1 MRQIRTFVLGLVGCA
16 IALASVNYASAQS
29 TTDGIV
35 KVVAKGGDARYF
47 VPGDS
52 KPHEIKAG
60 MILKPGTII
69 QTASGMQ
76 NYVDLVLNNAHASA
90 PPEAGPSE
98 IASYK
103 PKVEQDGVRVN
114 ENTVLAI
121 DKLTITQTGADT
133 VTDTELDLKAGSIL
147 GTVKKLTPTSKYEVK
162 IPNGVAG
169 IRGTIYWL
177 SASGLLK
184 VLSGSVVVSYVG
196 SDGNVITQVVNAGE
210 QFDTGT
216 GLVTPLTGQDIL
228 GLTTGSSHF
237 RIIVTSVPTTFIS
250 PDHRIF
256 FVSPGQGQNG
266 QGQNG
271 NGQGGNGQGGNQG
284 GG

>member
-1 MRQIRTFVLGLVGCA
+1 MRQIRTFVIGLVGCVL
-16 IALASVNYASAQS
+16 ALASSQYASAQS

-47 VPGDS
+47 LPGDS
-52 KPHEIKAG
+52 KPHEIKVG
-60 MILKPGTII
+60 MILKPGTTI
-69 QTASGMQ
+69 QTASGMN
-76 NYVDLVLNNAHASA
+76 NYVDLVLNNSHASA

-103 PKVEQDGVRVN
+103 PKVEQDGVRIN
-114 ENTVLAI
+114 ENTVLI
-121 DKLTITQTGADT
+121 VDKLTITQTGADT

-184 VLSGSVVVSYVG
+184 VLSGSVVVAYVG
-196 SDGNVITQVVNAGE
+196 PDGNVITQMVNAGE
-210 QFDTGT
+210 QFDTST
-216 GLVTPLTGQDIL
+216 GLVTPLSGDDLAFLIRLAT
-228 GLTTGSSHF
+228 HF
-237 RIIVTSVPTTFIS
+237 RIVLTTTPTTFIA
-250 PDHRIF
+250 PDHRIYF
-256 FVSPGQGQNG
+256 ISPGQGQNG

-271 NGQGGNGQGGNQG
+271 NGQGGNGQGNQG
-284 GG
+284 G